1 MAKAKAGNRC
11 TTVYHQVTSSKHK
24 LTSWDGTRPQV
35 SHSVRKLHD
44 QRHKSQAS
52 TGLRHKEQAASAG
65 GPRPQVFYCLPATL
79 CHIDKM
85 FLDLGPTFSNS
96 CARNTLMKF
105 KDLGSFIKFYGQRT
119 EGLLQ
124 DERILWVLDME
135 ANLMR

>member
-1 MAKAKAGNRC
+1 MVQGASMAR
-11 TTVYHQVTSSKHK
+11 K
-24 LTSWDGTRPQV
+24 LTS
-35 SHSVRKLHD
+35 SLFFFF
-44 QRHKSQAS
+44 
-52 TGLRHKEQAASAG
+52 LG
-65 GPRPQVFYCLPATL
+65 GPRPQVFSWLPATL

-105 KDLGSFIKFYGQRT
+105 KDLGSFIKFYGTRT

-124 DERILWVLDME
+124 DESIVGVSYMK